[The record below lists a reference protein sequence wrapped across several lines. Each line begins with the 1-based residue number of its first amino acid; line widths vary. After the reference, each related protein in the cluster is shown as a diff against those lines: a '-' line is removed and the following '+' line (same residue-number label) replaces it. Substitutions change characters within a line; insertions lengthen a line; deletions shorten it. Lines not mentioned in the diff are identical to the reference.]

1 VLNASRWTTRRRIGG
16 EGMTESPGT
25 AREAA
30 EKNAQAVMAG
40 NLAEIM
46 GQLTPEALAQMMQL
60 GSQGGM
66 SPAQMPGITG
76 YEIAAAGADAESE
89 TFHVTF
95 HSPVGAATLSARW
108 KQIMGQWKITEVGLV
123 SAEAATGENAP

>member
-1 VLNASRWTTRRRIGG
+1 
-16 EGMTESPGT
+16 MTDGPGT

-30 EKNAQAVMAG
+30 EKNAQAVMTG

-60 GSQGGM
+60 GGQGGM
-66 SPAQMPGITG
+66 SPAQMPSISG
-76 YEIAAAGADAESE
+76 YDIAEAGADAQSE

-95 HSPVGAATLSARW
+95 HSPAGKATLSAKW
-108 KQIMGQWKITEVGLV
+108 KQLMGQWKIAEIGLV
-123 SAEAATGENAP
+123 SAEPAEDGDSS